1 MERMQRRKKFRW
13 KRFIL
18 LISLLVICGVSAY
31 GVYEYKQGVS
41 LAQDGKW
48 KDKDKEADSFHG
60 EDVKFGK
67 INVLLLGSDTRG
79 EEHARTDS
87 IMIAHY
93 DQDTHQPRLISIMRD
108 TYVEIPGH
116 GKQKINAAYAYG
128 GPELLRQTI
137 KENFDID
144 INYYAVVDFEG
155 FSKITDI
162 VAPDGIEVDVPH
174 EMTYGIGTTI
184 NQGIQTLHGD
194 KLLGY
199 VRYRHDN
206 MSDFGRVQRQQEV
219 IGKLEDQALSV
230 STLIKL
236 PKLLG
241 VIGPYVETNM
251 DTPTMLSL
259 GKDLISNHSNDL
271 KTMRI
276 PVNGSFTNERF
287 NNVGDV
293 LSINLEQNNT
303 AINKFLSS

>member
-18 LISLLVICGVSAY
+18 FISFLVVCGVSAY